1 MGWGML
7 AGRCMDMATYEPWE
21 GIDIFE
27 PEKDFP
33 SLRQFNVTY
42 IFYLG
47 FYRSDVLDLHIF

>member
-1 MGWGML
+1 MYGHGYL
-7 AGRCMDMATYEPWE
+7 RALGGNRNLRGYS
-21 GIDIFE
+21 

>member
-1 MGWGML
+1 
-7 AGRCMDMATYEPWE
+7 MDMATYEPWE